1 MTTSVSY
8 IVNCSFAWFIVALA
22 IAGYY
27 LTLRRMGEKWLFWIV
42 LGVGWGFFALA
53 NTLLAAGVSTTKPVI
68 IAIWLCSYVLVVT
81 SMALLFIKLTH
92 IKQTKNG

>member
-1 MTTSVSY
+1 MNNSVSY

-22 IAGYY
+22 IVGYF

-53 NTLLAAGVSTTKPVI
+53 NTLLAAGVSAAMPVLV
-68 IAIWLCSYVLVVT
+68 AIWLCSYVLVVT
-81 SMALLFIKLTH
+81 SMALLFIKLTDVRQSK
-92 IKQTKNG
+92 IG

>member
-22 IAGYY
+22 VVGYY

-53 NTLLAAGVSTTKPVI
+53 NTLLVAGVSTGMPVL
-68 IAIWLCSYVLVVT
+68 IAIWLSSYVLVVT
-81 SMALLFIKLTH
+81 SIALLFIKLTH
-92 IKQTKNG
+92 IKHIKEV

>member
-1 MTTSVSY
+1 MNTSVSY
-8 IVNCSFAWFIVALA
+8 VVNCSFAWFIVALA
-22 IAGYY
+22 IVGYF

-53 NTLLAAGVSTTKPVI
+53 NTLLVAGVSAGMPVLV
-68 IAIWLCSYVLVVT
+68 AIWLCSYVLVVT

-92 IKQTKNG
+92 IRQSKIG

>member
-1 MTTSVSY
+1 MNNSVSY

-22 IAGYY
+22 VVGYF

-53 NTLLAAGVSTTKPVI
+53 NTLLAAGVSAGMPVLV
-68 IAIWLCSYVLVVT
+68 AIWLCSYVLVVT

-92 IKQTKNG
+92 IRQSKIG